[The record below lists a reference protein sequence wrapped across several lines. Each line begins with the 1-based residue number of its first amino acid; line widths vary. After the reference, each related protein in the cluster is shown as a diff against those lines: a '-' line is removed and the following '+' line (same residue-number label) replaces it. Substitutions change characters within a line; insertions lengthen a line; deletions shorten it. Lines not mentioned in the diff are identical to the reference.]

1 MQFLL
6 WRCFS
11 VFLVVLIDHP
21 VLQTVSAVRAKVM
34 PVVSCPSQSASPW
47 LAPGAHW
54 AGPGPC
60 ACSPLPAARLAPG
73 LTRQRLARSRPQG
86 LGPNPETR
94 PDPRSAPRA
103 GPLPR
108 LQLALTSAGRLLN
121 VRCPSWTA
129 VTLFLFCCCLLAGN
143 SKLCP
148 ETPRATRSAFL
159 KGTQLLRSRPRAPR
173 PGLSVLVVLLRVFPG
188 SVINF

>member
-1 MQFLL
+1 MCPVPRRARPRG
-6 WRCFS
+6 WH
-11 VFLVVLIDHP
+11 LVH
-21 VLQTVSAVRAKVM
+21 TGRGRA
-34 PVVSCPSQSASPW
+34 PARARLCLPRA
-47 LAPGAHW
+47 
-54 AGPGPC
+54 
-60 ACSPLPAARLAPG
+60 SPLPAARLAPG
-73 LTRQRLARSRPQG
+73 LTRQRLAHSRPQG

-173 PGLSVLVVLLRVFPG
+173 PGLSVLVVLLRVFPR